1 MAIKKLI
8 RFLPNYRYHTTI
20 MSNSVNK
27 IFESASAFDDY
38 CNDIK
43 WFLQESGEIRIRY
56 LIAEWDDEYT
66 KGTREQKE
74 ILERL
79 FAVMINYSSELA
91 IQCNELREFMRD
103 KIPEYYHDVGD
114 WTNNTNN
121 DETDIIIFHPLE
133 RQVNGMP
140 IFDPDSI
147 ANHVLE
153 SVIQIRNYTRIM
165 YTYLSLYINKLTAH
179 IQYIKSQILKLEL
192 TRRSI
197 HQITL
202 HPLDCVIQFHMDEFM
217 KLKKTYDDMN
227 GQLCQI
233 NIDDNYVKESYFT
246 SPSYIRSTFYKT
258 YYNKEHTSHIS
269 VSAY

>member
-1 MAIKKLI
+1 
-8 RFLPNYRYHTTI
+8 
-20 MSNSVNK
+20 MSNPVSK

-38 CNDIK
+38 CKDIK
-43 WFLQESGEIRIRY
+43 WFLQESGEISVRY
-56 LIAEWDDEYT
+56 LIADWDNEYT

-91 IQCNELREFMRD
+91 IQCDELKEFMRD
-103 KIPEYYHDVGD
+103 KIPEYYHDVSD
-114 WTNNTNN
+114 WTNNNN
-121 DETDIIIFHPLE
+121 DTDIIVFNPLE
-133 RQVNGMP
+133 RQINGMP
-140 IFDPDSI
+140 MFDPDSI

-153 SVIQIRNYTRIM
+153 SVIQIRNCTRRI
-165 YTYLSLYINKLTAH
+165 YTYLTLYVNKLTVH
-179 IQYIKSQILKLEL
+179 MQYIKSQILKLEI

-197 HQITL
+197 HQTSM

-233 NIDDNYVKESYFT
+233 NIDKNYVKESYFT